1 MSRQPASIGTV
12 QRKLATLKERNRED
26 KALLENLK
34 ADQDVLDEKI
44 ERRHNQVIQ
53 LMAEMDHWKKQ
64 ARNFLKVC
72 TV

>member
-1 MSRQPASIGTV
+1 MSRQPTSIGTV
-12 QRKLATLKERNRED
+12 RRKLATLKERDRED
-26 KALLENLK
+26 KALLESLK
-34 ADQDVLDEKI
+34 ADQAVLDEKI

-64 ARNFLKVC
+64 VRNFLKVC